1 MEEQHICLTIG
12 TYRTV
17 LLVPVIDVV
26 TQPKLCSRIESGT
39 EDYTFPTC
47 WSLEIVEQDGHYS
60 FYFKGRVKVMDGSTS
75 SKDFSTTNYAIKTV
89 QTLIGEEIS
98 RKIVNELSIRNTWNL
113 YNDVQ
118 GSFTTPYSV
127 W

>member
-1 MEEQHICLTIG
+1 
-12 TYRTV
+12 
-17 LLVPVIDVV
+17 
-26 TQPKLCSRIESGT
+26 
-39 EDYTFPTC
+39 
-47 WSLEIVEQDGHYS
+47 
-60 FYFKGRVKVMDGSTS
+60 MDGSTS